1 MVRPAPHMDEVN
13 ARDEASDE
21 DDSLINPEPPAELR
35 NLTYMDMGT
44 NEICAADYIE
54 IFDGPSTLFR
64 SFGKMCTARQ
74 ILTLST
80 TNFMHVEF
88 KTSGN
93 ATFLATYKILDTN
106 ITLTEPQG
114 FISSPGYPLGFL
126 KNKFYTWTIQGQPDT
141 FIILNLI
148 DSNLDVWSCYYNS
161 LNIYDGP
168 TANSSCLDSCLMSPR
183 LIVSTSNYLHIV
195 FYSTNSINFRGFY
208 GKYEIRDLNKVLNA
222 TTGTITNAGNT
233 SKSSATNNTW
243 TIRGPRGTIIA
254 FNLTYMDM
262 GTNKICAAD
271 YIEIFD
277 GPWTLSRSFGKMCTA
292 RQILTLS
299 TTNVMLVEFKT
310 SGNAT
315 FLATYKILDTNITLT
330 EPQGFISSPGYPLGF
345 LKNKFYTWTIQGKPD
360 TFIILNLIDSN
371 LDVLSCFYN
380 SLNIYDGPTANSSC
394 LDSCLMSPRLI
405 VSTSN
410 YLHIVFYST
419 NSINFRGFYG
429 NYEIRDL
436 NEVLNVTTGTITNT
450 GNTSS
455 SSATN
460 STWTIRGP
468 TGTIIAFK

>member
-35 NLTYMDMGT
+35 RSTRQRRPVERLNLAHQVVTSTSTGASTDLNETLNATTGKITNVGNTSSSPATNNTWTIRGRRGTIIAFNLTYMDMGT
-44 NEICAADYIE
+44 NEICAADFIE

-126 KNKFYTWTIQGQPDT
+126 KNKFYTWTIQGKPDT

-148 DSNLDVWSCYYNS
+148 DSNLDVLGCFYNS

-208 GKYEIRDLNKVLNA
+208 GKYEIR
-222 TTGTITNAGNT
+222 GTIQRA
-233 SKSSATNNTW
+233 
-243 TIRGPRGTIIA
+243 
-254 FNLTYMDM
+254 
-262 GTNKICAAD
+262 
-271 YIEIFD
+271 
-277 GPWTLSRSFGKMCTA
+277 
-292 RQILTLS
+292 
-299 TTNVMLVEFKT
+299 
-310 SGNAT
+310 
-315 FLATYKILDTNITLT
+315 
-330 EPQGFISSPGYPLGF
+330 
-345 LKNKFYTWTIQGKPD
+345 
-360 TFIILNLIDSN
+360 
-371 LDVLSCFYN
+371 
-380 SLNIYDGPTANSSC
+380 
-394 LDSCLMSPRLI
+394 
-405 VSTSN
+405 
-410 YLHIVFYST
+410 
-419 NSINFRGFYG
+419 
-429 NYEIRDL
+429 
-436 NEVLNVTTGTITNT
+436 
-450 GNTSS
+450 
-455 SSATN
+455 
-460 STWTIRGP
+460 
-468 TGTIIAFK
+468 